1 MNLRILAPLVL
12 ATSALLAQ
20 APRPTP
26 EHQRLAFWVGHWK
39 GEWVA
44 RENPFGFPLGTYP
57 FTMRAEFFPGNFHV
71 LCRYEWAA
79 SGPMG
84 AYSDL
89 DILGY
94 DPDRGRQVLFVLD
107 SFGTTNAAYGTLK
120 DRVWSYKV
128 ETLLQGKP
136 IWHRFTATE
145 ASPRLCTMQSEYS
158 WDGQN
163 WIAFGEGRMTRE

>member
-1 MNLRILAPLVL
+1 
-12 ATSALLAQ
+12 
-20 APRPTP
+20 
-26 EHQRLAFWVGHWK
+26 
-39 GEWVA
+39 
-44 RENPFGFPLGTYP
+44 
-57 FTMRAEFFPGNFHV
+57 
-71 LCRYEWAA
+71 
-79 SGPMG
+79 MG

-128 ETLLQGKP
+128 ETLLHGKP

-145 ASPRLCTMQSEYS
+145 ASPRLCTMQNEYS
-158 WDGQN
+158 WNGQN
-163 WIAFGEGRMTRE
+163 WTAFGEGRMTRE